1 MRTNDW
7 IPKVLSVLRSG
18 GANFVDIFPPY
29 KRVEGQLRDKGTASH
44 GEHNLLI
51 EEQIVLV
58 DWLTFETLIVG
69 EPLRILMTRTNR
81 AISIDRVS
89 P

>member
-29 KRVEGQLRDKGTASH
+29 KRVEGQLRYKGTVSH
-44 GEHNLLI
+44 CEHNLLI